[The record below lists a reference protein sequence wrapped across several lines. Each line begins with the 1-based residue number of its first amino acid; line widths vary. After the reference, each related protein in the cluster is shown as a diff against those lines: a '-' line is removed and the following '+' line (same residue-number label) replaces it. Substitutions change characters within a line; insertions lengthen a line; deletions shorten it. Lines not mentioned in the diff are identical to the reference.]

1 LLIFSFYNPFSNDIT
16 LKRTRRN
23 NMRKIVSSIK
33 KYIKIFFDYLKKESL
48 KQNSAILDK
57 IKKGGYV

>member
-1 LLIFSFYNPFSNDIT
+1 
-16 LKRTRRN
+16 
-23 NMRKIVSSIK
+23 MRKIVSSIK